1 MATHIDILKQ
11 LKNKTYAPL
20 YLLDGEEAYYIDLIS
35 DYMEDT
41 ILDESEKDF
50 NMTILY
56 GKDTSTSEIFSAVK
70 RYPMMANY
78 NLVIVKEA
86 QSFPKFDELENYFKN
101 PDSTT
106 ILVMCYKYKKADKR
120 KSFYKSIAKNGI
132 VYTSEKIKEEKIP
145 DWIIDYCTKKKYE
158 IDSKSAQ
165 MIAAFIGNDLSNIT
179 NELKKLF
186 ILIPQ
191 GSKVTPAI
199 IEQNIGISKDFNAF
213 ELTKALSEQNFNK
226 AYAIVKYFEANPKEN
241 PPQKIIPMIFPYFQ
255 RMLRFHYCSDKSK
268 QAVAQA
274 LGTNPYFV
282 DEYYK
287 AAKFFTLNKTLN
299 SISILR
305 EYDLKSKGLEAS
317 ANIKGGELIKE
328 MMIKIIS

>member
-56 GKDTSTSEIFSAVK
+56 GKDTNTGEIFAAVK
-70 RYPMMANY
+70 RYPMMSNY
-78 NLVIVKEA
+78 NLVILKEA
-86 QSFPKFDELENYFKN
+86 QMFQKFDELENYFKN
-101 PDSTT
+101 PDPTT
-106 ILVMCYKYKKADKR
+106 IFVMCYKYKKADKR
-120 KSFYKSIAKNGI
+120 KSFYKTIAKNGI
-132 VYTSEKIKEEKIP
+132 VFTSDKIQESKIP
-145 DWIIDYCTKKKYE
+145 DWIMDYCQKKKYE

-165 MIAAFIGNDLSNIT
+165 MLASFIGNDLSNIT

-186 ILIPQ
+186 ILL
-191 GSKVTPAI
+191 PAGGRI
-199 IEQNIGISKDFNAF
+199 SPAVIEQNIGISKDFNAF

-226 AYAIVKYFEANPKEN
+226 VYSIVKYFEANQKEN

-255 RMLRFHYCSDKSK
+255 RMLRFHYCNDKSK
-268 QAVAQA
+268 GAVAQS

-282 DEYYK
+282 DEYFK
-287 AAKFFTLNKTLN
+287 AAKFFTLSRTLN
-299 SISILR
+299 CISILR
-305 EYDLKSKGLEAS
+305 EYDLKSKGLES
-317 ANIKGGELIKE
+317 STGVKGGDLIKE
-328 MMIKIIS
+328 MIIKIIS

>member
-56 GKDTSTSEIFSAVK
+56 GKDTNTGEIFAAVK
-70 RYPMMANY
+70 RYPMMSNY
-78 NLVIVKEA
+78 NLVILKEA
-86 QSFPKFDELENYFKN
+86 QMFQKFDELENYFKN
-101 PDSTT
+101 PDPTT
-106 ILVMCYKYKKADKR
+106 IFVMCYKYKKADKR
-120 KSFYKSIAKNGI
+120 KSFYKTIAKNGI
-132 VYTSEKIKEEKIP
+132 VFTSDKIQESKIP
-145 DWIIDYCTKKKYE
+145 DWIMDYCQKKKYE

-165 MIAAFIGNDLSNIT
+165 MLASFIGNDLSNIT

-186 ILIPQ
+186 ILL
-191 GSKVTPAI
+191 PAGGRI
-199 IEQNIGISKDFNAF
+199 SPAVIEQNIGISKDFNAF

-226 AYAIVKYFEANPKEN
+226 VYSIVKYFEANQKEN

-255 RMLRFHYCSDKSK
+255 RMLRFHYCNDKSK
-268 QAVAQA
+268 GAVAQA

-282 DEYYK
+282 DEYFK
-287 AAKFFTLNKTLN
+287 AAKFFTLSRTLN
-299 SISILR
+299 CISILR
-305 EYDLKSKGLEAS
+305 EYDLKSKGLES
-317 ANIKGGELIKE
+317 STGVKGGDLIKE
-328 MMIKIIS
+328 MIIKIIS

>member
-50 NMTILY
+50 NMTVLY
-56 GKDTSTSEIFSAVK
+56 GKDTNTGEIFSAVK
-70 RYPMMANY
+70 RYPMMSNY
-78 NLVIVKEA
+78 NLVILKEA
-86 QSFPKFDELENYFKN
+86 QSFQKFDELENYFKN
-101 PDSTT
+101 PDPTT
-106 ILVMCYKYKKADKR
+106 IFVMCFKHKKADKR
-120 KSFYKSIAKNGI
+120 KSFYKTILKNG
-132 VYTSEKIKEEKIP
+132 VVFTSEKIREDKIP
-145 DWIIDYCTKKKYE
+145 DWILEYCQKKKYE

-165 MIAAFIGNDLSNIT
+165 MLASFIGNDLSNIT

-186 ILIPQ
+186 ILLPI
-191 GSKVTPAI
+191 GSRITPAV

-226 AYAIVKYFEANPKEN
+226 AYSIVKYFESNQKEN
-241 PPQKIIPMIFPYFQ
+241 PPQKIIPMVFPYFQ

-268 QAVAQA
+268 GAVAQA
-274 LGTNPYFV
+274 LGTSPYFV
-282 DEYYK
+282 DEYFK
-287 AAKFFTLNKTLN
+287 AAKFFTLNRTLN
-299 SISILR
+299 SISIIR
-305 EYDLKSKGLEAS
+305 EYDLKSKGLES
-317 ANIKGGELIKE
+317 STGVKGGDLIKE
-328 MMIKIIS
+328 MIIKIIS